1 MLYVREGAPY
11 TPLMIGGGQE
21 AGQRS
26 GTENMAGIAAL
37 GAVLSALEEGGT
49 FRSHAEMAA
58 MRERLARAL
67 REAFPGIVFNTPF
80 DLALPTTLNFA
91 VPDMA
96 SKELLDLFDA
106 AGVRVSAGSA
116 CSAAKAAPSYVLEAM
131 GLPAW
136 RTSGAVRLSFGP
148 LASEEFIDEA
158 CARIR
163 RCGQAARRSA
173 LAPSALDGGRRGLLQ
188 VSAEGR
194 HGWILFDLEQGACVA
209 IDPPAGMATRLA
221 AQLRGSGLRVLAVLG
236 TGFDAIDGDA
246 RAVLRASLALDAA
259 EPGALGWPS
268 ADAGASGAGAVT
280 MVTLAD
286 GSAAPA
292 LAFGNEM
299 LARVAQDDGRGA
311 AYLLGR
317 AHDGRLDAA
326 AVRLAFI
333 GDAAAHGLARLTG
346 AETVLC
352 HGADLD
358 GAPCTAAQGR
368 RGDEQ
373 PVQQVQQLR
382 PERLDEFLRTHA
394 DALLVDVR
402 EAGELAAGGMHLHG
416 RAAQAVPLSR
426 LVEHLGHFL
435 AAPRRPLVFVCRSGN
450 RSAKAA
456 LCLQRLGHP
465 QAWSLVG
472 GLALI

>member
-1 MLYVREGAPY
+1 
-11 TPLMIGGGQE
+11 MIGGGQE

-37 GAVLSALEEGGT
+37 GAVLAALEEGGS
-49 FRSHAEMAA
+49 FRSHAEMTA

-67 REAFPGIVFNTPF
+67 REAFPGIVFNTPCE
-80 DLALPTTLNFA
+80 LSLPTTLNFA

-136 RTSGAVRLSFGP
+136 RTSGAVRLSFGS

-163 RCGQAARRSA
+163 RCGQAARRPA
-173 LAPSALDGGRRGLLQ
+173 LAPSAFDGGRRGLLQ
-188 VSAEGR
+188 LSGDGR

-209 IDPPAGMATRLA
+209 LDPPAGMAARIA
-221 AQLRGSGLRVLAVLG
+221 AQVKDSGLRMLAVLG
-236 TGFDAIDGDA
+236 TGFEAMAGDA
-246 RAVLRASLALDAA
+246 RAVLRASLGLDAG
-259 EPGALGWPS
+259 EPGALGWPC
-268 ADAGASGAGAVT
+268 AGADDGSVT

-286 GSAAPA
+286 GSIVPA
-292 LAFGNEM
+292 LAFGNEI

-317 AHDGRLDAA
+317 AHQGRLDAA

-333 GDAAAHGLARLTG
+333 GDIAVQEGDGETAAHDLARLTG
-346 AETVLC
+346 PDTVLC

-358 GAPCTAAQGR
+358 GAPCTTAQAL
-368 RGDEQ
+368 RGPEQHRQAQ
-373 PVQQVQQLR
+373 PVRQLR
-382 PERLDEFLRTHA
+382 PERLDEFLHTHA

-465 QAWSLVG
+465 QVWSLAG